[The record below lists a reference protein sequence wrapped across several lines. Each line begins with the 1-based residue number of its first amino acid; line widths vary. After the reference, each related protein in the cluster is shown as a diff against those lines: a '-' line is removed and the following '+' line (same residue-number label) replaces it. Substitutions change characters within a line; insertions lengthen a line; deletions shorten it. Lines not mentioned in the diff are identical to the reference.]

1 MATAYLKNGKLYVGY
16 MDVTIGRQRCERAP
30 KELGVDKDLGLRYA
44 EKIEE
49 KLRAQAEIVGKKA
62 GPLTVQIWFAD
73 WSKRRRAEGLSS
85 ADDDERR
92 IRIHVLQ
99 ANPEFADMP
108 LDAVRR
114 RHTKALL
121 SKLKAKI
128 GTEKEKLGAR
138 TVRNIWGALSSM
150 FEDAVDSE
158 VLSANPCKLKRG
170 SLPKRSDKDATW
182 RSTAIFARR
191 EIEQIVVD
199 DRTPWDRRMFY
210 AACFF
215 AGGARFGEA
224 AARRWRD
231 YDPELRP
238 LGRLKIETSYSTK
251 TKKEKNVKTEVAR
264 NVPVHPVYAALL
276 AEWKLSG
283 WEQLMGRAPSPDD
296 LIVPSREG
304 AFRNANHMLHRFHED
319 LERIGLRP
327 RRLHDLRRTFI
338 SLCREDGANKELLR
352 WVTHGVT
359 SDVMDTYTTPTW
371 EALCSQVSVL
381 KLDFRRGEVIA
392 LPKAAAGGG
401 GGSGGGGDGGDHTG
415 SNDEP
420 VAVTTLL
427 PAAAV
432 KGREGSEGAA
442 STIHHAAPFATL
454 RADDHREAAKGVL
467 VGNFQVP
474 SAPPIKLLK
483 LLRFLSR
490 DGLLLQRR
498 PFTGAF

>member
-16 MDVTIGRQRCERAP
+16 MDATIGRQRCERAP
-30 KELGVDKDLGLRYA
+30 KELGADKDLGLKYA
-44 EKIEE
+44 KKIEE
-49 KLRAQAEIVGKKA
+49 KLRAQAEIVGKQA
-62 GPLTVQIWFAD
+62 GPLTVRIWFSD
-73 WSKRRRAEGLSS
+73 WSKRRKNEGISS

-99 ANPEFADMP
+99 ASPEFAEMP

-121 SKLKAKI
+121 SRLKAKI
-128 GTEKEKLGAR
+128 GTEKDKLGAR

-158 VLSANPCKLKRG
+158 VISANPCKLKRG

-182 RSTAIFARR
+182 RSTAIFTRR
-191 EIEQIVVD
+191 EVEQIVID
-199 DRTPWDRRMFY
+199 DRIPWDRRMFY

-264 NVPVHPVYAALL
+264 HVPVHPVYAALL

-283 WEQLMGRAPSPDD
+283 WEQLIGRAPSPDD

-352 WVTHGVT
+352 WVTHGV
-359 SDVMDTYTTPTW
+359 SADVMDTYTTPTW
-371 EALCSQVSVL
+371 EALCSQVAIL
-381 KLDFRRGEVIA
+381 KLDLRRGEVIA
-392 LPKAAAGGG
+392 LPQAAPSGGDNGGG
-401 GGSGGGGDGGDHTG
+401 GGGGGGDPTD
-415 SNDEP
+415 SDDEH

-427 PAAAV
+427 PAQAV
-432 KGREGSEGAA
+432 KGCEGSERPVSMIRELAHLA
-442 STIHHAAPFATL
+442 IL
-454 RADDHREAAKGVL
+454 RTDDHREISKDIL
-467 VGNFQVP
+467 VGNIQVP
-474 SAPPIKLLK
+474 SAT
-483 LLRFLSR
+483 
-490 DGLLLQRR
+490 
-498 PFTGAF
+498 PFK

>member
-1 MATAYLKNGKLYVGY
+1 MATDYLKNGKLYVGY
-16 MDVTIGRQRCERAP
+16 MDATIGRQRCERAP
-30 KELGVDKDLGLRYA
+30 KELGADKDLGLRYA

-49 KLRAQAEIVGKKA
+49 KLRTQAEIVGKKA
-62 GPLTVQIWFAD
+62 GPLTVRIWFAD

-85 ADDDERR
+85 AEDDERR

-128 GTEKEKLGAR
+128 GTEKERLGAR

-199 DRTPWDRRMFY
+199 DQTPWDRRMFY

-283 WEQLMGRAPSPDD
+283 WEQLMGRAPGPDD

-319 LERIGLRP
+319 LERIGLRTAPPP
-327 RRLHDLRRTFI
+327 RPTANLHL
-338 SLCREDGANKELLR
+338 
-352 WVTHGVT
+352 
-359 SDVMDTYTTPTW
+359 
-371 EALCSQVSVL
+371 
-381 KLDFRRGEVIA
+381 A
-392 LPKAAAGGG
+392 LPR
-401 GGSGGGGDGGDHTG
+401 
-415 SNDEP
+415 
-420 VAVTTLL
+420 
-427 PAAAV
+427 
-432 KGREGSEGAA
+432 GRRQQGAA
-442 STIHHAAPFATL
+442 SLGNPWRDLGRDGHVHD
-454 RADDHREAAKGVL
+454 ADLGGALLAGLGPEARSPARRDHRATEARRRRCRRWRRWRRSPRLRRRIDRRYYPTTGSVVYSSMMSPSGPCVAKCSVSATA
-467 VGNFQVP
+467 P
-474 SAPPIKLLK
+474 SGPD
-483 LLRFLSR
+483 SR
-490 DGLLLQRR
+490 DRRYAHRLL
-498 PFTGAF
+498 GAHAGQPVEQLAFVDSATIPPGCAG